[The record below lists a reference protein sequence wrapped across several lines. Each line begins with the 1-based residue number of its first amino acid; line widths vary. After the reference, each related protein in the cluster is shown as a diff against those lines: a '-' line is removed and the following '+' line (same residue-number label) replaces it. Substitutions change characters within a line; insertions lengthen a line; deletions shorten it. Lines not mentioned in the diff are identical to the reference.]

1 MTEND
6 FDEIVKK
13 NNQRVFLIA
22 LSFTK
27 NNHDAEDIMQNVFL
41 KLWRSRGN
49 FSDEE
54 HITKWLTVVTANESK
69 NLLKLCA
76 RKNTQSI
83 QELADDIPFEE
94 GEDRDIFSAVMA
106 LPPKLSLV
114 IHLFYYEDMS
124 IKDIAKTLKIR
135 ESAVKTRLNRGR
147 SKLKE
152 MLGGTWADEEK
163 I

>member
-1 MTEND
+1 MKEND
-6 FDEIVKK
+6 FIAVVER
-13 NNQRVFLIA
+13 NSQRVFLIA

-27 NNHDAEDIMQNVFL
+27 NKSDAEDIMQNVFL
-41 KLWRSRGN
+41 KLWRSREK
-49 FSDEE
+49 FKDDE
-54 HITKWLTVVTANESK
+54 HIAKWLSVVTANESK

-76 RKNTQSI
+76 RRNTQSI
-83 QELADDIPFEE
+83 QDLADDIPFEE

-106 LPPKLSLV
+106 LPPKLALV

-135 ESAVKTRLNRGR
+135 ENAVKTRLNRGR
-147 SKLKE
+147 GKLKE